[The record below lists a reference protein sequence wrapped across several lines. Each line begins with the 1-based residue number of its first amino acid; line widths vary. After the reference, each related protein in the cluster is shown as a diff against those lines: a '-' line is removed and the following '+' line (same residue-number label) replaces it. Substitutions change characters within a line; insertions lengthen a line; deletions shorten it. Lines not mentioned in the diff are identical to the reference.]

1 MRTQRSSLKTMALP
15 QGVIEFLN
23 ESAERAGAERPQPGD
38 DLFKAGVLDSFAL
51 VDFIGVLETETGI
64 KVPDADVKAA
74 NFQTLEA
81 IERYVESRRG

>member
-1 MRTQRSSLKTMALP
+1 MALP
-15 QGVIEFLN
+15 QGVIDYLN
-23 ESAERAGAERPQPGD
+23 ENAENNGAQAPQAGD

-51 VDFIGVLETETGI
+51 VDFITVLETETGI

-81 IERYVESRRG
+81 IERYVASRQG